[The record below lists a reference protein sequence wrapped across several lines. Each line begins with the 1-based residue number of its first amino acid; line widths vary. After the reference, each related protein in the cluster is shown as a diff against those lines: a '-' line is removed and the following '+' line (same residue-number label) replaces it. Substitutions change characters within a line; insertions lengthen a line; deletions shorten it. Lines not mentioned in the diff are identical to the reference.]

1 MRGWLKL
8 WMMLPLCVA
17 ILAAGQIWLSHLRY
31 EMSLDM
37 QRLIAEQKDVRRE
50 SSKLRLE
57 TASLTRPD
65 RLRQYA
71 NSKLGMAPPKPMQVI
86 HL

>member
-1 MRGWLKL
+1 MRVWLKS

-31 EMSLDM
+31 EMSLEM

>member
-1 MRGWLKL
+1 MHSWLKP
-8 WMMLPLCVA
+8 WMLFPVCVA

-31 EMSLDM
+31 EMSLDT
-37 QRLIAEQKDVRRE
+37 QRLMAEQKGIQRGL
-50 SSKLRLE
+50 SKLRLE
-57 TASLTRPD
+57 AASLTRPE

>member
-1 MRGWLKL
+1 MHSWLKP
-8 WMMLPLCVA
+8 WMLLPCCVA
-17 ILAAGQIWLSHLRY
+17 VLAAGQIWLSHLRY
-31 EMSLDM
+31 ELSLGT
-37 QRLIAEQKDVRRE
+37 QRMIAEQKEVRRE

>member
-8 WMMLPLCVA
+8 WMLLPVCVA
-17 ILAAGQIWLSHLRY
+17 VLAAGQIWLSHLRY
-31 EMSLDM
+31 EMSLDT
-37 QRLIAEQKDVRRE
+37 QRLIAEQKNVQRE